1 MIYEKIMPIILVKK
15 SKYLRFVNTLCP
27 ILGGLVE
34 NDYLCRT
41 KKKQLD
47 DEEKSDFMFVCG
59 DAGGAGVRTAT
70 DTAAWASVYAAA
82 RASVDAAPLAGKA
95 RGLFRRL
102 HHRPEEQ
109 RIEEK
114 ILGIPARLAPDRTL
128 RVWRERTAVG

>member
-1 MIYEKIMPIILVKK
+1 MIYEKNMPIILVKK

-47 DEEKSDFMFVCG
+47 DEEKSDFMLVCG

-70 DTAAWASVYAAA
+70 DTAAWASV
-82 RASVDAAPLAGKA
+82 DATPLAGEA

-114 ILGIPARLAPDRTL
+114 ILGIPTGLAPDRTL

>member
-1 MIYEKIMPIILVKK
+1 M
-15 SKYLRFVNTLCP
+15 
-27 ILGGLVE
+27 LGGLWE

-47 DEEKSDFMFVCG
+47 DEEKSDFKFVRDDAG
-59 DAGGAGVRTAT
+59 DAGMQQAV
-70 DTAAWASVYAAA
+70 DAAA
-82 RASVDAAPLAGKA
+82 RASVDATVWASVDATPLAGKA

-114 ILGIPARLAPDRTL
+114 ILGIPTGLAPDRTL